1 MLKRFDNL
9 SLTVKL
15 CVAPAIAIILLAI
28 SATATSTLVKNT
40 ASTVD
45 TIVTRDFKAA
55 AKLSA
60 AEKSFRELNENVYRG
75 LTSAAIDPMAPEVQQ
90 QADELRATAASL
102 KTQMAQLNTDFPDV
116 ISLEKVTSLQ
126 SQLVQY
132 VEAYDVVASML
143 AIDYATAISFVDA
156 FQENYGRVLQDFT
169 DLETNLDA
177 IVTQNASSV
186 DNDLNQTLTVVIGG
200 AVVVALLT
208 LGIGIFLGRKMS
220 GSIMQIATSTT
231 SLSEGDLDI
240 DLDALERGDEL
251 GSIVEALRQFRE
263 QIAENRRMREETEA
277 QEEAKREE
285 EAARAEQERA
295 REEKE
300 RLREAHR
307 EEQAQDARKRMM
319 QELADSFTGQF
330 STVMS
335 TMGTNTEDLAS
346 SATGLKTIAS
356 ETGQMSH
363 ELSNVTED
371 VSSNIQTVATATE
384 ELSSSIREI
393 ARQVDDSSTSVQS
406 AVTLTTQTGD
416 TVQNLA
422 KVADNIGEVV
432 TLIND
437 IAAQTNLLALNAT
450 IEAARAGEAGRGFA
464 VVASEVKT
472 LAGQTAKATEQISE
486 QIVNV
491 QSVTSN
497 VVDAIKEIETTI
509 TTISNTQTDISAGVT
524 QQSQATEEISRT
536 AAQVSQRLDG
546 LAHSTQQ
553 LSQSAKSNDEAA
565 DQLAHVVSSMETG
578 VDTLRAESDKF
589 VGQIRAA

>member
-1 MLKRFDNL
+1 MLKRLDNM
-9 SLTVKL
+9 SLIVKL
-15 CVAPAIAIILLAI
+15 CIAPVIAIVLLAL
-28 SATATSTLVKNT
+28 SAAVTSTLVKST
-40 ASTVD
+40 SKTVD
-45 TIVTRDFKAA
+45 TIVTRDFQAA
-55 AKLSA
+55 AKLAA
-60 AEKSFRELNENVYRG
+60 AEKSFRKLNEDVYRG
-75 LTSAAIDPMAPEVQQ
+75 LTNAAIDPMSAEVQQ
-90 QADELRATAASL
+90 QADALRTAADAL
-102 KTQMAQLNTDFPDV
+102 KTDMAELNTDFPDV

-156 FQENYGRVLQDFT
+156 FQENYGRVLNDFS
-169 DLETNLDA
+169 DLDTSLDA
-177 IVTQNASSV
+177 IVTENAAKV
-186 DNDLNQTLTVVIGG
+186 NDDLNQTLVVVMGG
-200 AVVVALLT
+200 AAVVAIMI
-208 LGIGIFLGRKMS
+208 LGLGLFLGRKMS
-220 GSIMQIATSTT
+220 SSIMEIAQSTT
-231 SLSEGDLDI
+231 SLSEGNLDI
-240 DLDALERGDEL
+240 DLEALERGDEL
-251 GSIVEALRQFRE
+251 GSIVDALRQFRE
-263 QIAENRRMREETEA
+263 QIQDNRRMRDETEA
-277 QEEAKREE
+277 RAEAKREE
-285 EAARAEQERA
+285 DHRREEAERA
-295 REEKE
+295 REEQD
-300 RLREAHR
+300 RARDARR
-307 EEQAQDARKRMM
+307 EEDANAQRKVMM

-330 STVMS
+330 SSVMS
-335 TMGTNTEDLAS
+335 TMGTNTENLAS
-346 SATGLKTIAS
+346 SASGLKTIAS
-356 ETGQMSH
+356 ETGEMSH

-393 ARQVDDSSTSVQS
+393 ARQVDNSSNSVQS
-406 AVTLTTQTGD
+406 AVTLTTETGD
-416 TVQNLA
+416 TVRNLA

-491 QSVTSN
+491 QSVTST
-497 VVDAIKEIETTI
+497 VVDAIKEIESTI
-509 TTISNTQTDISAGVT
+509 TTISNTQTEISAGVT

-536 AAQVSQRLDG
+536 AAQVSQRLDS
-546 LAHSTQQ
+546 LAQSTQQ

-565 DQLAHVVSSMETG
+565 DQLAGVVSSMETG
-578 VDTLRAESDKF
+578 VDTLRTESDKF